1 MAMRREARVLGWA
14 RKTLVAAIG
23 ATVVATLPLG
33 SSSAVAARSHQV
45 TASTLLSRACTVT
58 AAAETFRIKGHTGSG
73 GAQVSEDIYFGFWGG
88 LITITEKGNQTFRVI
103 QNYTSTYIEGN
114 RAYWDARFPDV
125 ASVAA
130 DRWID
135 ATSAKKYVASVTNL
149 IQKWVDLPCGS
160 FGPASYVGNGVFNG
174 SKVIKVRDDNGYI
187 IYIERG
193 VSPYILRLSGSGG
206 GGGPSGVLVFSD
218 YGIRP
223 DTTAPPGAIPISQLL
238 GNKGNTL

>member
-1 MAMRREARVLGWA
+1 MRREARVLGWA

-114 RAYWDARFPDV
+114 RAYWDA
-125 ASVAA
+125 
-130 DRWID
+130 
-135 ATSAKKYVASVTNL
+135 TSAKKYVASVTNL

-238 GNKGNTL
+238 G